1 MLTTGQSDN
10 STYFDKLNTSAQYRR
25 PNIQATRQL
34 MITSLPFDSSLFGYS
49 VGKCLAD
56 DAWSEFEFLKAA
68 KSYRL
73 VYLFSDEPLDFRS
86 LKIQPVDLRLTF
98 FKNLKRRNVE
108 NAEIQPYSG
117 SLSETLQAL
126 AFESGV
132 YSRFHTDPRFV
143 NREFE
148 KLYQLWIE
156 KALTRQEVLIAK
168 DQAGFVSCSVDGY
181 DAQIGLIAV
190 QKNHRNKGW
199 GKNLILAA
207 ENFAL
212 QKGACTMTIGTQ
224 AANLP
229 ASVLYQSIGYQLI
242 EKNFIYHYWG

>member
-1 MLTTGQSDN
+1 
-10 STYFDKLNTSAQYRR
+10 
-25 PNIQATRQL
+25 
-34 MITSLPFDSSLFGYS
+34 MITPLSFDSSLFGYE

-56 DAWSEFEFLKAA
+56 EAWSEPSFLEAA

-73 VYLFSDEPLDFRS
+73 VYLFSDELLDFRS
-86 LKIQPVDLRLTF
+86 PKIQPVDLRLTF
-98 FKNLKRRNVE
+98 FKNLKRRNAE

-117 SLSETLQAL
+117 PLSEILQAL

-132 YSRFHTDPRFV
+132 YSRFHTDPRFI

-156 KALTRQEVLIAK
+156 KALTQQEVLLAK

-199 GKNLILAA
+199 GKKLIQSA
-207 ENFAL
+207 ENFAI
-212 QKGACTMTIGTQ
+212 QKGSQTMTIGTQ
-224 AANLP
+224 ATNLA
-229 ASVLYQSIGYQLI
+229 ASSLYHRMGYQLI
-242 EKNFIYHYWG
+242 EKKFIYHYWG